1 MRLLNTPAKVTLTR
15 NGALTTIAWAHPAPR
30 TPADRNTRPRRV
42 LNVIDQWR
50 YDGRWWEE
58 RPLGRDYYLVELE
71 GGTQAELFREND
83 DWCITRIA
91 D

>member
-1 MRLLNTPAKVTLTR
+1 MRLLDAPATVTLSPQGTLK
-15 NGALTTIAWAHPAPR
+15 AIAWAQPGPR
-30 TPADRNTRPRRV
+30 TTSPRPRRV

-58 RPLGRDYYLVELE
+58 HPLGRDYYLVELE
-71 GGTQAELFREND
+71 GGIQAELFREND
-83 DWCITRIA
+83 EWCITRIA